1 MIDAIL
7 KSSHLFLRVLLK
19 VHSFVFGRKR
29 QKSFVFVSFSAVNVK
44 TRFRSVFSVCV
55 CACIAKADVES
66 RLNSAQT
73 ALMLQEDA
81 IHRSEREHRQMMDR
95 MTSLERTLNVLES
108 DKQQLQV
115 T

>member
-1 MIDAIL
+1 M
-7 KSSHLFLRVLLK
+7 
-19 VHSFVFGRKR
+19 HSFVFGRKR
-29 QKSFVFVSFSAVNVK
+29 QKSFVFGRKRK

-81 IHRSEREHRQMMDR
+81 IHRSEREHKQMMDR